1 MPRGDNPNSRANLKP
16 LNTRTKKEQ
25 RKVQKKGG
33 KASGESRK
41 ALGTW
46 KSAYT
51 RTLTDED
58 LDAILA
64 KVKEMAR
71 RGNLNALD
79 RLLKISGEDV
89 SENTADNDQIRAFLD
104 ALKNGGDADD

>member
-25 RKVQKKGG
+25 REIQKKAG
-33 KASGESRK
+33 KKSGEARRT
-41 ALGTW
+41 LGTW
-46 KSAYT
+46 KAAYN

-58 LDAILA
+58 LEAILN
-64 KVKEMAR
+64 KVREMAK

-79 RLLKISGEDV
+79 RLLKISGED
-89 SENTADNDQIRAFLD
+89 TAAELDNDKVQAFLD
-104 ALKNGGDADD
+104 AMTGGKE